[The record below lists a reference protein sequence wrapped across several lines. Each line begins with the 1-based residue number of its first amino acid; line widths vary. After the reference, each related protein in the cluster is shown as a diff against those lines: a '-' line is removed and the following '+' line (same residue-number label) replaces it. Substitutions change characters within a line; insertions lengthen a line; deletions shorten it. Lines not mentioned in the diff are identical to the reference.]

1 MQNGLS
7 VQVDKLDYAAPP
19 SVEVRLLVVDDN
31 AVFREELGGLL
42 EGEGHSVALAA
53 SGSKALEILATQPA
67 DVVLT
72 DLKMPRMG
80 GLALLTQITGAYP
93 EILVVVITG
102 YATIDTAVEAM
113 RLGAFDYLPK
123 PCRIEKVRQVLE
135 RAEQERRFRA
145 RPGTTGAPGPLLRRW
160 VTREGRRVL
169 RVAPGAAGDLPGVTI
184 LDAREVTPVQ
194 IQTEVDRLLAIPG
207 PVGLLIEEGER
218 LFERRPREGIER
230 FVTDLVDRMRPRGPL
245 VILFDSAQ
253 MTEADAR
260 FLRTALGEPDTGR
273 VLALLGH
280 PIRRAVLR
288 RVAQGAVN
296 FGRLMEATGI
306 EDSPKLAFHVGK
318 LVDEGVLAHV
328 DDLYRLTARGRSAVA
343 WLDELDAVAPQGGSG
358 NAVLPQE

>member
-1 MQNGLS
+1 M
-7 VQVDKLDYAAPP
+7 
-19 SVEVRLLVVDDN
+19 RLLVVDDN
-31 AVFREELGGLL
+31 AVFREELGSLL
-42 EGEGHSVALAA
+42 EGEGHSVTLAS
-53 SGSKALEILATQPA
+53 SGAKALEILAAQPI

-80 GLALLTQITGAYP
+80 GLALLSEVAGPHP

-145 RPGTTGAPGPLLRRW
+145 RPGSAGAPGPLLRRW
-160 VTREGRRVL
+160 VAREGRRVL
-169 RVAPGAAGDLPGVTI
+169 RVAPGAPADPPGVTA
-184 LDAREVTPVQ
+184 LDAREATPVQ
-194 IQTEVDRLLAIPG
+194 IQAEVDRLLATPG
-207 PVGLLIEEGER
+207 PVGILIEEGER
-218 LFERRPREGIER
+218 LFDRYPREGIER
-230 FVTDLVDRMRPRGPL
+230 FVSGLVERMRPRGPL
-245 VILFDSAQ
+245 VILFDPVQ

-260 FLRTALGEPDTGR
+260 SLRTSLGEPDTDR
-273 VLALLGH
+273 VLASLCH

-288 RVAQGAVN
+288 RAAQGPVN

-318 LVDEGVLAHV
+318 LVDDGFLVHA
-328 DDLYRLTARGRSAVA
+328 DDQYRLTPRGRSAVA
-343 WLDELDAVAPQGGSG
+343 WLDELDALAPQGGSG
-358 NAVLPQE
+358 NAALPHG